1 MSDNIFKLEQEIMN
15 CWNVVEDIDLL
26 FKYFGDHED
35 FAGMKG
41 EHADKIMNLMIGL
54 RELYSVKFNNMF
66 STFED
71 VCSEYHKS
79 RSIVKELGL

>member
-1 MSDNIFKLEQEIMN
+1 MSDNIFKLEQEIMS
-15 CWNVVEDIDLL
+15 CWGVVDDIDLL
-26 FKYFGDHED
+26 FKYFGDDED

-54 RELYSVKFNNMF
+54 RELYSLKFSNMF

-71 VCSEYHKS
+71 VCGEYHRYRKTA
-79 RSIVKELGL
+79 KGDKL